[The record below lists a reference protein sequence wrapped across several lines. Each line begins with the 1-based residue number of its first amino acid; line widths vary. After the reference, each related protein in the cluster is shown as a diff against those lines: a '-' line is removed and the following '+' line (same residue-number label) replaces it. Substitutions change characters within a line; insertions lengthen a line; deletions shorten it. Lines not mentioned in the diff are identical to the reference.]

1 MCRRGAFS
9 RVSSLKAKVLALEA
23 GWARPVGRG
32 GREGGTEREGQRGI
46 EREGG
51 KGDRERG
58 REGR

>member
-32 GREGGTEREGQRGI
+32 GREGGMEREGRVEG
-46 EREGG
+46 EGG
-51 KGDRERG
+51 AEVEGEGERD
-58 REGR
+58 